1 MTRGLSSLDVGLRF
15 DTMYRMNVIEVR
27 HLSKEYGTKKKS
39 SAVKDI
45 SFSLQKGSV
54 FGFIGPNGAGKTSTM
69 KILVGLSRPTSGSV
83 TILGTTPFDIRT
95 KEKIG
100 FMPESPQFYQYLT
113 GEEFLLMAT
122 EFFALSNK
130 KQRVHTALKEVNLLH
145 GAKKRI
151 RTYSKGML
159 QRLGLA
165 QAMINDPDI
174 LLLDEP
180 LDGLDPLGRAE
191 IKKIILDLKQQ
202 GKTIFL
208 NTHILGDVEEICDTV
223 AIIDQGKI
231 ITTGSPEEISRGY
244 KDLEDAFVKII
255 SKKREKEQQ
264 I

>member
-1 MTRGLSSLDVGLRF
+1 
-15 DTMYRMNVIEVR
+15 MNAIEVKN
-27 HLSKEYGTKKKS
+27 LSKEYGIKKKS
-39 SAVKDI
+39 TAVSSI
-45 SFSLQKGSV
+45 SFSVPKGSV

-69 KILVGLSRPTSGSV
+69 KMLVGLSHPTAGSIS
-83 TILGTTPFDIRT
+83 ILESTPFDLDV

-113 GEEFLLMAT
+113 GEEFLLMVAD
-122 EFFALSNK
+122 FFQFNNK
-130 KQRVHTALKEVNLLH
+130 QQRVQSILEEVNLLQ
-145 GAKKRI
+145 GSKKRI

-165 QAMINDPDI
+165 QAMINNPEL

-223 AIIDQGKI
+223 AIIDNGKI
-231 ITTGSPEEISRGY
+231 IATGTPDELNVGY
-244 KDLEDAFVKII
+244 KDLEEAFVEII
-255 SKKREKEQQ
+255 NQRRAQEK
-264 I
+264 